1 MNKFILTL
9 VAASFVLLGDASLKQ
24 ALGLNMDQARTVDEI
39 QKKHQKPY
47 IAKRHELTN
56 NERWLRAA
64 KVKNDSKKVA
74 EQEVIVQRLAAEFK
88 AIQMSEDA
96 EIRKVLNPEQNR
108 KFDEYLKL
116 RQEMKGASRDA
127 RYFN

>member
-1 MNKFILTL
+1 MA
-9 VAASFVLLGDASLKQ
+9 VSLLADASLKS
-24 ALGLNMDQARTVDEI
+24 ALGLSMDQAREVELI
-39 QKKHQKPY
+39 QKNHQKPY

-64 KVKNDSKKVA
+64 KVANDSKKVA
-74 EQEVIVQRLAAEFK
+74 EQEVIVKRLAEEFK
-88 AIQMSEDA
+88 QIQMHEDA
-96 EIRKVLNPEQNR
+96 EIRKVLNAEQNR
-108 KFDEYLKL
+108 KFDDYIKL

>member
-1 MNKFILTL
+1 MKRIGLVLVVMAMSL
-9 VAASFVLLGDASLKQ
+9 VADASLKT
-24 ALGLNMDQARTVDEI
+24 ALGLSMDQAREVELI

-74 EQEVIVQRLAAEFK
+74 EQEVIVKRLAAEFK

-96 EIRKVLNPEQNR
+96 EIRKVLNAEQNR
-108 KFDEYLKL
+108 KFDEYIKL
-116 RQEMKGASRDA
+116 RQEMKGPSRDA